1 MNIPLISPCKSSIRD
16 FKSQKWEIISPHIE
30 ICRKGTDFEEFE
42 KKWISAINNN
52 NNKQTFKTASAYQLT
67 VKNKLFIFDEL
78 QVLFT
83 EFVDWA
89 LEKNLDLEDDV
100 DEEAPAAEPEEAAPA
115 EAAAEPEATEA
126 AEAPEASTEASEAPA
141 EEAPKEEKPAEA
153 AEWMPG

>member
-1 MNIPLISPCKSSIRD
+1 MKPCKIENWQWCPRPRKLARFAIKFLSDLFWNFTI
-16 FKSQKWEIISPHIE
+16 FPKQKFNI
-30 ICRKGTDFEEFE
+30 
-42 KKWISAINNN
+42 
-52 NNKQTFKTASAYQLT
+52 YQLA